1 MPCECQDVRLRAERH
16 ASDLYWD
23 IVRLP
28 LRGDFLRWTFE
39 AWEHVPK
46 LEGAFTVAMAMA
58 DGKPWPSVLLFA
70 GPSGTGKTHL
80 GVAAVRRAQ
89 QRGVPARYVYV
100 ASYLTELR
108 GFMFGE
114 GDADSQKMTAEKWE
128 AIHIDLP
135 LLVLDDYGVSKDT
148 DWTDERLDRLIAERD
163 ANGDP
168 TILTTNLDIDQLP
181 TRIRD
186 RVTGTKALN
195 FRFAVPSYRQRK
207 GA

>member
-1 MPCECQDVRLRAERH
+1 MPCECQDVSLRAERH
-16 ASDLYWD
+16 ASDLYWN

-28 LRGDFLRWTFE
+28 TRGDFLRWTFE
-39 AWEHVPK
+39 SWEHDPK
-46 LEGAFTVAMAMA
+46 LEGAFTAAMAMG
-58 DGKPWPSVLLFA
+58 DGTSPYSVLLFA

-89 QRGVPARYVYV
+89 QRSVPARYVYV
-100 ASYLTELR
+100 ASYLAELR

-114 GDADSQKMTAEKWE
+114 ADADSQKMTAERWE

-148 DWTDERLDRLIAERD
+148 DWTDERLDRLITERD
-163 ANGDP
+163 VHGNP
-168 TILTTNLDIDQLP
+168 TILTLNLESAHLP

-186 RVTGTKALN
+186 RVTGTRALN
-195 FRFAVPSYRQRK
+195 FRFNVPSYRQRK